1 MALEF
6 ISQAAGALGKNSNI
20 KIWGLEGIG
29 RRHDNKK
36 AINLVEGSDI
46 NSAATTD
53 SINQKGNKMEGGEW
67 GEIKILG
74 RPFDRKCYSTKGE
87 IPQVVSKLMPTKGQH
102 HKHGVYYL
110 QWLGMEASLEETPI

>member
-1 MALEF
+1 MALGF
-6 ISQAAGALGKNSNI
+6 ISQAAGALGKNTNI

-29 RRHDNKK
+29 GRHDRKTT
-36 AINLVEGSDI
+36 INLVEGSDI

-67 GEIKILG
+67 GEIQILG
-74 RPFDRKCYSTKGE
+74 RSLDKKCYSTKGE

-102 HKHGVYYL
+102 KKHGKYYL
-110 QWLGMEASLEETPI
+110 QWLGMEASLEEAPI